1 MAPVPDTDRIGALT
15 VLLADDDEDFRHAL
29 AEALEEEGYNVIPV
43 RSGSAVLAVLDAAA
57 TDQVHP
63 PDLLVLELLMPHLS
77 GIEVLQR
84 LRKSKEWAS
93 LPVLVVTGVNDPMLP
108 VRLDV
113 PIAFKP
119 DAEMIVAA
127 VREQLAGRRA
137 TAPERAPAPR
147 P

>member
-1 MAPVPDTDRIGALT
+1 MAPGPDADRVGART
-15 VLLADDDEDFRHAL
+15 VLLADDDEDFRVAL

-63 PDLLVLELLMPHLS
+63 PDLLVLDLLMPHLS

-108 VRLDV
+108 VRLDA

-119 DAEMIVAA
+119 DAQTVLAA
-127 VREQLAGRRA
+127 VRQQLGPRRVNVPA
-137 TAPERAPAPR
+137 RAPSQSP
-147 P
+147 

>member
-1 MAPVPDTDRIGALT
+1 MAPVTHADRVDART
-15 VLLADDDEDFRHAL
+15 VLVADDDEDFRAAL
-29 AEALEEEGYNVIPV
+29 AEALEEDGYEVV
-43 RSGSAVLAVLDAAA
+43 AVPGGAAALAALEDAAKGRA
-57 TDQVHP
+57 RP
-63 PDLLVLELLMPHLS
+63 PDLLVLDLLMPGVS

-84 LRKSKEWAS
+84 LRKSGRWMR

-119 DAEMIVAA
+119 DAATIVAA
-127 VREQLAGRRA
+127 VRQKLPGRRD
-137 TAPERAPAPR
+137 TAPERPKAPR